1 MSGGSWGYMY
11 HGLDDVADALQG
23 SQYPHRRLLAPL
35 FRNLAKIMHDV
46 EWLDSGDY
54 GENDLPSEEALIRKL
69 LGEEAYKGLMTDDI
83 QVRLDEIQTDINKL
97 KEKP

>member
-11 HGLDDVADALQG
+11 HGLEDVADALQA
-23 SQYPHRRLLAPL
+23 SEYPHRRLLAPV

-54 GENDLPSEEALIRKL
+54 GQDDLPREEALIREI
-69 LGEEAYKGLMTDDI
+69 LGDEAYKNLMLQDI
-83 QVRLDEIQTDINKL
+83 QVRQDAIQADIDKL
-97 KEKP
+97 KEIP